1 MFNSQAEQDKFIL
14 SILKHKMNG
23 FFVEIGS
30 NDPKNINNTYIL
42 EKTYNWKGIMIEMQL
57 QYLNSYKV
65 HRPNSIHVMQDATQI
80 NFKDLFETNNVPLQM
95 DYLQID
101 LEVENE
107 STIQTLENLNKVMD
121 KYSFATV
128 TFEHDIYRGNYFD
141 TINRSRNIFKDRGYI
156 CIFKNIQNIELNAV
170 YEDWYIHPSLVDMD
184 YVNKIIAQN
193 EINYEDNPFI
203 NGKSINFK
211 RINYS

>member
-1 MFNSQAEQDKFIL
+1 
-14 SILKHKMNG
+14 
-23 FFVEIGS
+23 
-30 NDPKNINNTYIL
+30 
-42 EKTYNWKGIMIEMQL
+42 
-57 QYLNSYKV
+57 
-65 HRPNSIHVMQDATQI
+65 
-80 NFKDLFETNNVPLQM
+80 
-95 DYLQID
+95 
-101 LEVENE
+101 
-107 STIQTLENLNKVMD
+107 MD

-141 TINRSRNIFKDRGYI
+141 TINRSRKIFKDRGYI

>member
-141 TINRSRNIFKDRGYI
+141 TINRSRKIFKDRGYI
-156 CIFKNIQNIELNAV
+156 CIFKNN
-170 YEDWYIHPSLVDMD
+170 
-184 YVNKIIAQN
+184 YVK
-193 EINYEDNPFI
+193 
-203 NGKSINFK
+203 
-211 RINYS
+211 

>member
-141 TINRSRNIFKDRGYI
+141 TINRSRKIFKDRGYI